1 MRESKWWRDDC
12 WKSLGISLALRPI
25 HSLAVLYQV
34 LGAGDCTPSA
44 LKMRIDSLQY
54 PQLRGNAS
62 SEPDGP
68 LKFALMNAKASLLFA
83 LLLPSLTWADQKT
96 AQTWTDPVLAL
107 KENPDF
113 AIQGEYHRKA
123 SPLGAQVVAL
133 GNGKFDLYVLEGGLP
148 GLGWDKEKSRI
159 KLSGTREKGTTTF
172 ATEQGISALL
182 KGKTLTIQRD
192 RKDAVKVSRIERTSP
207 TVGAKPPKGAT
218 VLFDG
223 TSVEHWENGQMK
235 DGLLQATGTLS
246 KPKFKDYQLH
256 LEFRTPYKPF
266 ARGQQR
272 GNSGVY
278 FGGRW
283 ETQVLDSF
291 ALDGKMNECGGIY
304 SISEPDVN
312 MCLPP
317 LTWQTYDVAF
327 TSAKFDKNGK
337 RTAWPR
343 MTVKL
348 NGVIIHND
356 RELPKD
362 LTTAA
367 PGKGPL
373 KDEALPLY
381 LQNHG
386 NPVVFRNIWVLPKH

>member
-1 MRESKWWRDDC
+1 
-12 WKSLGISLALRPI
+12 
-25 HSLAVLYQV
+25 
-34 LGAGDCTPSA
+34 
-44 LKMRIDSLQY
+44 
-54 PQLRGNAS
+54 
-62 SEPDGP
+62 
-68 LKFALMNAKASLLFA
+68 MNAKASLLLT
-83 LLLPSLTWADQKT
+83 LLLPSLTWADQKK
-96 AQTWTDPVLAL
+96 AQTWTDPAVAL

-113 AIQGEYHRKA
+113 SIQGEYHRKA
-123 SPLGAQVVAL
+123 SPIGAQVVAL

-159 KLSGTREKGTTTF
+159 KLTGNLEEGVVTF
-172 ATEQGISALL
+172 AANKGISALL
-182 KGKTLTIQRD
+182 EEKVLTIQRD
-192 RKDAVKVSRIERTSP
+192 GKDPVKVSRVERTSP
-207 TVGAKPPKGAT
+207 TIGAKAPKGAT

-223 TSVEHWENGQMK
+223 TSVEHWEKGQMK
-235 DGLLQATGTLS
+235 DGLLQATGTIS

-317 LTWQTYDVAF
+317 LTWQTYDVDF
-327 TSAKFDKNGK
+327 TSAKFDANGK

-367 PGKGPL
+367 PAKGPL
-373 KDEALPLY
+373 KDEALPVY

-386 NPVVFRNIWVLPKH
+386 NPVVFRNIWVLPKP

>member
-1 MRESKWWRDDC
+1 
-12 WKSLGISLALRPI
+12 
-25 HSLAVLYQV
+25 
-34 LGAGDCTPSA
+34 
-44 LKMRIDSLQY
+44 
-54 PQLRGNAS
+54 
-62 SEPDGP
+62 
-68 LKFALMNAKASLLFA
+68 MNAKASLLLA
-83 LLLPSLTWADQKT
+83 LLLPSLTWADQKK
-96 AQTWTDPVLAL
+96 AQTWTDPAVAL

-113 AIQGEYHRKA
+113 SIQGEYHRKA
-123 SPLGAQVVAL
+123 SPIGAQMVAL

-159 KLSGTREKGTTTF
+159 KLTGNHEEGVVTF
-172 ATEQGISALL
+172 AANKGISALL
-182 KGKTLTIQRD
+182 EEKVLAIQRD
-192 RKDAVKVSRIERTSP
+192 GKDLVKVSRVERTSP
-207 TVGAKPPKGAT
+207 TIGGESTQGCDRSFRRHKCRTLGKGSDERRSPASHRHHQQTEVQRLPTPPRIPHPPTSPSHAANNVAT
-218 VLFDG
+218 AA
-223 TSVEHWENGQMK
+223 S
-235 DGLLQATGTLS
+235 TL
-246 KPKFKDYQLH
+246 
-256 LEFRTPYKPF
+256 
-266 ARGQQR
+266 
-272 GNSGVY
+272 
-278 FGGRW
+278 GGRW

-317 LTWQTYDVAF
+317 LTWQTYDVDF
-327 TSAKFDKNGK
+327 TSAKFDANGK

-373 KDEALPLY
+373 KDEALPVY

-386 NPVVFRNIWVLPKH
+386 NPVVFRNIWVLPKP